1 MSDLISRSEL
11 LNAFNNK
18 NIQITF
24 DLPVEE
30 VLGEDVD
37 LDDFAMLVQDAIQS
51 YKKMVIDT
59 IKEQSTA
66 YDIDK
71 VVEELEERKALHE
84 RLVDYETKNGT
95 VTEKYQHI
103 KAIDVLN
110 DAIEIVKQGGVADDV
125 CEWKQTSTARYKT
138 GCGYKLEEYFDTNAC
153 YCKQC
158 GKKIKVVDR

>member
-11 LNAFNNK
+11 LTSFNKK

-59 IKEQSTA
+59 IENQPTA

-71 VVEELEERKALHE
+71 
-84 RLVDYETKNGT
+84 
-95 VTEKYQHI
+95 
-103 KAIDVLN
+103 
-110 DAIEIVKQGGVADDV
+110 DDV
-125 CEWKQTSTARYKT
+125 CEWRKRKEEWESQCDYYIEEKWFPIMFQTT
-138 GCGYKLEEYFDTNAC
+138 LDEY
-153 YCKQC
+153 YCPYC
-158 GKKIKVVDR
+158 GKKIKVVE